1 MIECTQLNSWAI
13 LPQKDLQ
20 AATATAATAAQY
32 WLIVNPRNIIV
43 YPNIVNEI
51 KLGFSCTIPDGFTL
65 NIEPYFG
72 RTQWHVLGLD
82 NNHNVTVYIITKAE
96 IALKHGT
103 IIARLILS
111 PTPPAS
117 LNTHCNGFSFRE
129 RNKYYDHQL
138 FVYKG

>member
-20 AATATAATAAQY
+20 AATTAATAAQY
-32 WLIVNPRNIIV
+32 WLIVNPRNIII

-65 NIEPYFG
+65 NIEPYSS

-82 NNHNVTVYIITKAE
+82 NNPNLTVYITTKAE

-111 PTPPAS
+111 PTPP
-117 LNTHCNGFSFRE
+117 R
-129 RNKYYDHQL
+129 L
-138 FVYKG
+138 FQHTL

>member
-32 WLIVNPRNIIV
+32 WLIVNPRNIII

-111 PTPPAS
+111 PTPP
-117 LNTHCNGFSFRE
+117 R
-129 RNKYYDHQL
+129 L
-138 FVYKG
+138 FQHTL